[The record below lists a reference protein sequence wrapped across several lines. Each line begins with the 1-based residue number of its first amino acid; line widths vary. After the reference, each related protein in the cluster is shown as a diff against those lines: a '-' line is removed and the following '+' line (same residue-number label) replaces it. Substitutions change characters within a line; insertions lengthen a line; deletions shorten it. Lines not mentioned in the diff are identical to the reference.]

1 MGKMTFMVVKA
12 GLPPV
17 IEQFEVKSEQDT
29 YNIIKNAVGGYVEA
43 LRLSDTCTLWVNEE
57 GKINDLKPNFQLL
70 DRAGIPQDYVVGN
83 VIFTGVDDNGSTV
96 GLTEEDLKLIEKRF
110 ISRTAFQYNA

>member
-17 IEQFEVKSEQDT
+17 FEQFEVKSEQDS
-29 YNIIKNAVGGYVEA
+29 YNIIKNAVGGYIEA

-57 GKINDLKPNFQLL
+57 GKIHDLKPNFQLL
-70 DRAGIPQDYVVGN
+70 DRAGTPQDYVCGN
-83 VIFTGVDDNGSTV
+83 VIFTGVDNNGETV
-96 GLTEEDLKLIEKRF
+96 GLTEEDMKLIEKRF
-110 ISRTAFQYNA
+110 ITRTNFQFYV